1 MGSGAVR
8 GAVTARS
15 PWARATRSQWRS
27 CRTRGGLRGFLSV
40 APRTRRPAQI
50 QGFFVKQQM
59 EGPAAPPRPA
69 SGEAR
74 VSLLS
79 PRALVHLWSS
89 FYPKPLGRN
98 VSIFRFLEGP
108 VTACPPGP
116 AWSLGGARGPGTGV
130 PPPVPKPLSR
140 GFGRTRTGPG
150 IRGRQPRGGLL
161 SGRVLS
167 QVGHRGPGRA
177 FLIVRA
183 SPGLV
188 SPSPVPR
195 SPSSACV

>member
-1 MGSGAVR
+1 M
-8 GAVTARS
+8 RS
-15 PWARATRSQWRS
+15 PWARATRSQRRS
-27 CRTRGGLRGFLSV
+27 CRARARLRGFLSV

-50 QGFFVKQQM
+50 QGFSLFLFFKSNRWKAQPPPAPGQRR
-59 EGPAAPPRPA
+59 GPRQSVATQSSSSPLELVLPQTVGPECQHFPIPRGA
-69 SGEAR
+69 CHR
-74 VSLLS
+74 VPS
-79 PRALVHLWSS
+79 
-89 FYPKPLGRN
+89 
-98 VSIFRFLEGP
+98 
-108 VTACPPGP
+108 GP

-130 PPPVPKPLSR
+130 PPPVPKPLGR
-140 GFGRTRTGPG
+140 GFGRTSTGPG

-188 SPSPVPR
+188 SPSPVPL